1 MHMGKKSSFQVRNIW
16 NKEDFDM
23 CGLGKKNKFIAK
35 IKHIKRCIRWSKQ
48 RIVRG
53 YADVDRWDMCS
64 YLQTLIPDMLQD
76 LKENRLGSPS
86 YLGEN
91 YTNEEG
97 MLVNDTCQE
106 EWDKI
111 LDKMIFLWR
120 ESKEES
126 CSRKN
131 PYEAEYEKAFD
142 EFTKKYGFL
151 GEKLQTEAELEEN
164 KKRGGGGTLHY
175 MDELT
180 EYKEIYDLHSAEER
194 KLEEYRE
201 QCKNGAMDMLKEY
214 FFSLWD

>member
-1 MHMGKKSSFQVRNIW
+1 
-16 NKEDFDM
+16 
-23 CGLGKKNKFIAK
+23 
-35 IKHIKRCIRWSKQ
+35 
-48 RIVRG
+48 
-53 YADVDRWDMCS
+53 
-64 YLQTLIPDMLQD
+64 
-76 LKENRLGSPS
+76 
-86 YLGEN
+86 
-91 YTNEEG
+91 
-97 MLVNDTCQE
+97 MLVNDTCHE